1 MDLAPEDRFKS
12 NLLTLFDIINEM
24 FEEGISNGV
33 IKQSINILPL
43 IKLYI
48 KRTSSDHMI
57 KRFIKR
63 THKFWDV
70 IKRKDDTY
78 IKEKLLDIFN
88 DVQENGVDS
97 VKKDEELKGDNKLI
111 NSLSGDHFVV
121 FKDLLSGS
129 YDYEGEEIF
138 VFDDERRDDIWK
150 IMHSF
155 VRISLCYVH
164 KVRKEIDGK
173 YSVPFF
179 NEGEDELHV
188 KDLAKEWGVK
198 SI

>member
-1 MDLAPEDRFKS
+1 MDLSPEDRFKS

-24 FEEGISNGV
+24 FEEGLANGV

-43 IKLYI
+43 IKLFI
-48 KRTSSDHMI
+48 KKTSSDHMI

-63 THKFWDV
+63 TNEYWDI
-70 IKRKDDTY
+70 IKKKDDEY
-78 IKEKLLDIFN
+78 IKEKLLGIFN
-88 DVQENGVDS
+88 DVQENGVDA
-97 VKKDEELKGDNKLI
+97 VKKDEELQGDNKLI

-121 FKDLLSGS
+121 FKDLLSKS
-129 YDYEGEEIF
+129 YQYDGEEIY
-138 VFDDERRDDIWK
+138 VFDDERREDIWK

-155 VRISLCYVH
+155 VRISLCYIH
-164 KVRKEIDGK
+164 KVRKEIDGH
-173 YSVPFF
+173 YTVPFH
-179 NEGEDELHV
+179 NELHV